1 MVSTASKVRLGITL
15 SIHVAYFACIAWQA
29 FKQINSLSN
38 PLLWQQL
45 SDWIELED
53 MTRTDHKVSIAMTCI
68 GGILIVASPLLSYI
82 IM

>member
-29 FKQINSLSN
+29 FKQINSL
-38 PLLWQQL
+38 
-45 SDWIELED
+45 
-53 MTRTDHKVSIAMTCI
+53 TCI